1 MRIRCN
7 SMWRQAVSRH
17 VEDRKDEVRE
27 LTLHVPYVSL
37 AALLTPPCGVEHAM
51 HPITLWWVC
60 TCRTLCQQKFDP
72 SKLKLKI
79 CLSEKH
85 FFFKKILFYYYY
97 HYYFVFI
104 FRDGLIRR
112 KQVYKRHW
120 LVTQWRIVA
129 LFVSHKTKIKFGHGI
144 GFLCE
149 VQRGLIWVIRQFW
162 VKSTSIQPHMYVP
175 KLLLACRYSSTGGL
189 VLQSWFELQIDLR
202 RQTCKFW

>member
-37 AALLTPPCGVEHAM
+37 LHYWHHRAAWNMRCIRIPFGRFARAAPLPTEIWPKQ
-51 HPITLWWVC
+51 I
-60 TCRTLCQQKFDP
+60 
-72 SKLKLKI
+72 KLKI
-79 CLSEKH
+79 CLSEKY
-85 FFFKKILFYYYY
+85 FFKKNLLLLLLPLLFWV
-97 HYYFVFI
+97 H
-104 FRDGLIRR
+104 FRNGFIRR

>member
-85 FFFKKILFYYYY
+85 FFLKKFILLLLPLLFCVHFSWWVDSKKASLQTALACYAVKDCS
-97 HYYFVFI
+97 FVCKPQD
-104 FRDGLIRR
+104 RDKIWP
-112 KQVYKRHW
+112 RHW
-120 LVTQWRIVA
+120 IFMW
-129 LFVSHKTKIKFGHGI
+129 S
-144 GFLCE
+144 
-149 VQRGLIWVIRQFW
+149 
-162 VKSTSIQPHMYVP
+162 
-175 KLLLACRYSSTGGL
+175 
-189 VLQSWFELQIDLR
+189 
-202 RQTCKFW
+202 